1 MHKQFLLIN
10 TALVHYSSLRGTL
23 CCLDGAGISPSA
35 CINISF
41 ELCRGFSVKSVSLRQ
56 CSSKCKPKQRCWSD
70 AVWLLLTQMDKQA
83 APGDVLQAACYRSAA
98 GVWER
103 MDDLFRASVLSAN
116 GMSLQTGG
124 ASLPWCLLMHLGQ
137 LPGSVFGVS
146 VGAMQHAG
154 LFALTSC
161 AVSKQSASTQCR
173 AYKHLRTSFR
183 FQ

>member
-1 MHKQFLLIN
+1 
-10 TALVHYSSLRGTL
+10 
-23 CCLDGAGISPSA
+23 
-35 CINISF
+35 
-41 ELCRGFSVKSVSLRQ
+41 
-56 CSSKCKPKQRCWSD
+56 
-70 AVWLLLTQMDKQA
+70 
-83 APGDVLQAACYRSAA
+83 LQAACYRSAA